1 MKNKKENAEVEKSNG
16 NREPDAINSVNASV
30 AEASGEKTFIADLAK
45 IYNTE
50 ANAESVARAYKS
62 EMMKNQLA
70 AKIRQES
77 AKKKYEELLLEAE
90 EMKKA
95 DKGFDLDRELKNP
108 VFLKLIK
115 CGFKVYEAWQF
126 THFEEILKELACA
139 SEQKGYETAVRAI
152 REGTERPEENGT
164 REQGGVSGKK
174 SVNSLSGGNIRDI
187 LKRVENGAKI
197 KF

>member
-1 MKNKKENAEVEKSNG
+1 MNNEKAEVRNSKE
-16 NREPDAINSVNASV
+16 NREPDATGAAKASV
-30 AEASGEKTFIADLAK
+30 AEASGEEKLVRDLAK

-62 EMMKNQLA
+62 ELMRNKLA
-70 AKIRQES
+70 ARMREES
-77 AKKKYEELLLEAE
+77 AKKKYEELMLEAE

-115 CGFKVYEAWQF
+115 CGFKVYDAWQF
-126 THFEEILKELACA
+126 THFEEIIKELAA
-139 SEQKGYETAVRAI
+139 AAEQNGYERAVRAI
-152 REGTERPEENGT
+152 RDGLERPEENGT
-164 REQGGVSGKK
+164 REQGGVAGKK
-174 SVNSLSGGNIRDI
+174 SVSSLSGGNIRDI
-187 LKRVENGAKI
+187 LRRVENGAKI